1 MNKNRNIKP
10 ISALLSIFKDTQYTY
25 RYIFIVNYAQ
35 KLRSYCYSLSKSFS
49 YWASHSWLLTAGVAV
64 KDKFRSPKY

>member
-1 MNKNRNIKP
+1 MNKNRNIN
-10 ISALLSIFKDTQYTY
+10 ALFILLRHLEDIKYTY